1 MTVERAF
8 VLRLFSLDLGSWHG
22 LAVKLSTS
30 RRQEW
35 SIARQTAVV
44 RFSLEIRC
52 VEPFELTDRETGDTL
67 RLRGRDCGCGGWG
80 GVSEIRGGPAVY
92 WTHELDEPPVE

>member
-52 VEPFELTDRETGDTL
+52 VEPFELTDIGIGGYPEIAGEGLWLWRVGWSERDTG
-67 RLRGRDCGCGGWG
+67 
-80 GVSEIRGGPAVY
+80 
-92 WTHELDEPPVE
+92 WTRSVLDA